1 MEDETMERYRE
12 ITSRIEAAAR
22 RAGRDPADITLVAVG
37 KTFPADDIRRVHALG
52 HLDFG
57 ENKVQE
63 LTDKADELAGLTDI
77 RWHMIGHLQRNKAKD
92 VVGRIHLF
100 HALDSVRLA
109 RKLQAR
115 LEMEDESLDCLV
127 QVNISK
133 EDSKYGVPPRRLD
146 GLLDEINALDRLRI
160 RGLMTLA
167 SPVDDPED
175 VRHEFASMRELAA
188 GIENR
193 LNIGEKGP
201 ILSMGM
207 SNDYEVA
214 IEEGATHVRIGSAIF
229 GPRTYD
235 G

>member
-1 MEDETMERYRE
+1 MQRYDE
-12 ITSRIEAAAR
+12 IISRIGEAAD
-22 RAGRDPADITLVAVG
+22 RAGRDPSHVTLVAVG
-37 KTFPADDIRRVHALG
+37 KTFPADDIRRVHGLG

-63 LTDKADELAGLTDI
+63 LTDKADELADLVDV

-92 VVGRIHLF
+92 VIGRIHLF

-109 RKLQAR
+109 RKLQGR
-115 LEMEDESLDCLV
+115 LEMDDDHLDCLV

-133 EDSKYGVPPRRLD
+133 EDSKYGVPARKLEQ
-146 GLLDEINALDRLRI
+146 LLDEIQRFDRLRV

-167 SPVDDPED
+167 SPADDPED
-175 VRHEFASMRELAA
+175 VRHEFASMREQAA

-193 LNIGEKGP
+193 LNIGANGP

-207 SNDYEVA
+207 SNDFEVA

-229 GPRTYD
+229 GPRNND

>member
-1 MEDETMERYRE
+1 MQRYEE
-12 ITSRIEAAAR
+12 IRTRIAGAAKKS
-22 RAGRDPADITLVAVG
+22 GRQPSDITLVAVA
-37 KTFPADDIRRVHALG
+37 KTFPADEIRRVHLLG
-52 HLDFG
+52 QMDFG

-63 LTDKADELAGLTDI
+63 LTDKADELADLPGI

-92 VVGRIHLF
+92 IVGRVHLF
-100 HALDSVRLA
+100 HALDSVRLG
-109 RKLQAR
+109 RKLQDR
-115 LEMEDESLDCLV
+115 LEMEEGHLDCLV
-127 QVNISK
+127 QVNISR
-133 EDSKYGVPPRRLD
+133 EDSKYGIPASRLEAV
-146 GLLDEINALDRLRI
+146 LDDIQQFDRLRL

-175 VRHEFASMRELAA
+175 VRGEFAAMRDLAA
-188 GIENR
+188 GVENR
-193 LNIGEKGP
+193 LNIVGKGP

-207 SNDYEVA
+207 SNDFEVA